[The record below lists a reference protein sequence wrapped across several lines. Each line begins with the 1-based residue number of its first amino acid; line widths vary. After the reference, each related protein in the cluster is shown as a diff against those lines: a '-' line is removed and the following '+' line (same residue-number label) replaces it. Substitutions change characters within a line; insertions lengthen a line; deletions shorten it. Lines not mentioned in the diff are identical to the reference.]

1 VVLVKSIATQTRKRG
16 RAKPPRQ
23 SMLTVDEVAVAIHVH
38 PNTVRQWS
46 DRGLLKAYRLG
57 PRRDRRFSLEDIH
70 NFLNRWDDSLDL
82 YRSSHSDNGEVLIVS
97 DDPSITGLLVGVA
110 RQQGCEPVAVQ
121 TGEIAVMKMQ
131 KHRFDLIFVDL
142 VSPEFSGERVLEAIR
157 AGDGESIVAVLIANG
172 DEHIALK
179 AMSQGFLFLI
189 RKPFELTD
197 IMHVI
202 EVVMRAR
209 GKG

>member
-1 VVLVKSIATQTRKRG
+1 MVLVKSVAPKTRKQG
-16 RAKPPRQ
+16 RAKSSRQ

-82 YRSSHSDNGEVLIVS
+82 YRSGHSDNGKVLIVS

-142 VSPEFSGERVLEAIR
+142 VPPEFSGERVLEAIR
-157 AGDGESIVAVLIANG
+157 TDGEDTIVAVLIAHG
-172 DEHIALK
+172 DEHIALQ
-179 AMSQGFLFLI
+179 AMSQGSLFLI
-189 RKPFELTD
+189 RKPFELND

>member
-1 VVLVKSIATQTRKRG
+1 MVLVKSIATKTRKQG
-16 RAKPPRQ
+16 RAKPQRQ

-57 PRRDRRFSLEDIH
+57 PRRDRRFNLEDIH
-70 NFLNRWDDSLDL
+70 TFLNRWDESLNL
-82 YRSSHSDNGEVLIVS
+82 YRSGHSDNGEVLIVS

-121 TGEIAVMKMQ
+121 TGEVAVMKMQ

-157 AGDGESIVAVLIANG
+157 AGDEESIVAVLIAHG

-189 RKPFELTD
+189 RKPFDLTD

>member
-1 VVLVKSIATQTRKRG
+1 MVLGKSIATKTRKQG
-16 RAKPPRQ
+16 RAKLARQ

-70 NFLNRWDDSLDL
+70 TFLNRWDENLDP
-82 YRSSHSDNGEVLIVS
+82 YSSGHSDNGEVLIVS

-131 KHRFDLIFVDL
+131 KHQFDLIFVDL
-142 VSPEFSGERVLEAIR
+142 VPPEFSGERVLEAIKT
-157 AGDGESIVAVLIANG
+157 GDEDAIVAVLIAHG

-189 RKPFELTD
+189 RKPFDLTD